1 MNKNL
6 VQCSFLVF
14 LCLLLTCAKTDKVTE
29 VIDGD
34 TFRTQNGETIR
45 LLGINTPEMGNPGAD
60 IAKDFLLL
68 LILDENVRL
77 EKDITD
83 KDDYGR
89 LLRYVYVNGNF
100 INAELVRMGHAET
113 RFYPPD
119 TLYRKELEGLEKIAV
134 RNRRGLWAFSV
145 FQTPDTSGI
154 LARPVPEKEITYEI
168 ISWRDA
174 AQYYGQTKTV
184 EGKIVVSNN
193 TGKVC
198 FLNFHKNWKK
208 YFTAVIF
215 SSDFNRFPASPEDHY
230 LNRKVRVKGLIKEYK
245 GKPEIILKSSA
256 QIEIIE

>member
-1 MNKNL
+1 MNRLKVHYWLLIFLLIL
-6 VQCSFLVF
+6 V
-14 LCLLLTCAKTDKVTE
+14 TCTKTNKVTE

-45 LLGINTPEMGNPGAD
+45 LLGINTPEIGNPGAD

-68 LILDENVRL
+68 LILNKSVRL

-100 INAELVRMGHAET
+100 INAELARMGYAET
-113 RFYPPD
+113 RFYAPD

-134 RNRRGLWAFSV
+134 RNRRGLWSFSV
-145 FQTPDTSGI
+145 FQTPDTSDI
-154 LARPVPEKEITYEI
+154 FVHPVPEKEITYEI

-174 AQYYGQTKTV
+174 AKYYGQTKIV

-198 FLNFHKNWKK
+198 FLNFHKNWRI
-208 YFTAVIF
+208 YFTALIF
-215 SSDFNRFPASPEDHY
+215 ASDFNRFPSNPEDYY

-245 GKPEIILKSSA
+245 GKPEIILKSPS
-256 QIEIIE
+256 QIEIID

>member
-1 MNKNL
+1 MNKQN
-6 VQCSFLVF
+6 VRFFFLIF
-14 LCLLLTCAKTDKVTE
+14 LCLLLTCTKTDKVTE

-34 TFRTQNGETIR
+34 TFRTASGKTVR
-45 LLGINTPEMGNPGAD
+45 LLGINAPEMTEPGAD
-60 IAKDFLLL
+60 IAKDGLVL
-68 LILDENVRL
+68 LILG
-77 EKDITD
+77 KDVYLKRDVSD
-83 KDDYGR
+83 KDDYER
-89 LLRYVYVNGNF
+89 ILRYVYVGNKS
-100 INAELVRMGHAET
+100 INAELIIMGYVET

-119 TLYRKELEGLEKIAV
+119 TLYRKEFEELEQTAV
-134 RNRRGLWAFSV
+134 RNKRGLWAFAV
-145 FQTPDTSGI
+145 FQPPDTSGF
-154 LARPVPEKEITYEI
+154 VEMVSHEEIPPDV

-174 AQYYGQTKTV
+174 AQYYGQTKSV

-215 SSDFNRFPASPEDHY
+215 SSDFNRFPARPEDHY

>member
-6 VQCSFLVF
+6 VQCSFLIF
-14 LCLLLTCAKTDKVTE
+14 LCLLLTCTKTDKVTE

-34 TFRTQNGETIR
+34 TFKTAGGETVR
-45 LLGINTPEMGNPGAD
+45 LLGVNTPEMTEPGAD
-60 IAKDFLLL
+60 IAKDGLVF
-68 LILDENVRL
+68 LILG
-77 EKDITD
+77 KDVYLKKDVSD
-83 KDDYGR
+83 KDDYER
-89 LLRYVYVNGNF
+89 ILRYVYVGDKS
-100 INAELVRMGHAET
+100 INAELIIMGYAET

-119 TLYRKELEGLEKIAV
+119 TLYQKEFEELEQTAV
-134 RNRRGLWAFSV
+134 RNKRGLWAFAV
-145 FQTPDTSGI
+145 FQPPDTSGFVKI
-154 LARPVPEKEITYEI
+154 VSHEEVPPDV

-198 FLNFHKNWKK
+198 FLNFHENWKK

-215 SSDFNRFPASPEDHY
+215 SSDFNRFPARPENHY
-230 LNRKVRVKGLIKEYK
+230 LNRKVRVKGLIKEYN

>member
-14 LCLLLTCAKTDKVTE
+14 LCLLLTCTKTDKVTE
-29 VIDGD
+29 IIDGD

-45 LLGINTPEMGNPGAD
+45 LLGINTPEMADPGAD

-68 LILDENVRL
+68 LILNENVRL

-100 INAELVRMGHAET
+100 INAELARMGYAET

-215 SSDFNRFPASPEDHY
+215 SSDFNRFPARPEDHY
-230 LNRKVRVKGLIKEYK
+230 LNRKVRVKGLIKEYN